1 MTHRLVGEPDAL
13 LAVGIAT
20 TTICLVL
27 LLLVRVFGTRSLTTT
42 STIDIACMA
51 ALGAVV
57 GRTILLTEPTLATG
71 VVALML
77 LFLLQRGLAAF
88 GRRPRWRGTL
98 SNRPVVLIVG
108 GVIDEAAVRANGLS
122 SDELRQR
129 LRVAG
134 VARRSQ
140 VSLAVLEPTGAISVL
155 CDTEPEEW
163 LTDDLPCLREPRGL
177 RKES

>member
-1 MTHRLVGEPDAL
+1 MTQRLVGDPDAL
-13 LAVGIAT
+13 LAVVIAT
-20 TTICLVL
+20 TAICL
-27 LLLVRVFGTRSLTTT
+27 LLLLLLRVFGARSLTTS
-42 STIDIACMA
+42 STVDVACMA
-51 ALGAVV
+51 ALGAVA

-77 LFLLQRGLAAF
+77 LFFLQRGLAAL
-88 GRRPRWRGTL
+88 RRHPRWREAL

-108 GVIDEAAVRANGLS
+108 GVIDEEALRANDLS

-129 LRVAG
+129 LRIAG

-155 CDTEPEEW
+155 CDTQPEEW
-163 LTDDLPCLREPRGL
+163 LTEDLSCLRGS